1 VTTISR
7 NVSTLATALRAA
19 AGPRVPLIGLT
30 YPDVILGTYVYPTQ
44 PPTASRISLAKLSVV
59 AFRSLIN
66 PALTKAYGS
75 VGGVLVDVT
84 AATGAYT
91 SLART
96 VRLRPYGTIPVPVAS
111 VCTLTWFCSQG
122 NIHATTK
129 GYTLIGRLAVA
140 QFVANTMGSLS
151 LRHPLASARLL
162 VTNRQWMLGYGA
174 GWIGWGL
181 YIAALSLAPLSLVQA
196 VSAGGVGI
204 LAILAHRL
212 GTPLTR
218 QERIGT
224 WIAVG
229 GLALLGL
236 SLTSDVTPTSPARSM
251 TLIFVIAV
259 GALLAAILVLLAR
272 GFRPGALL
280 GCAAGLLFGVGDL
293 ATKGAVD
300 GVGLLFVPILAVC
313 TALGFVTLQLA
324 FQRGRVL
331 ETAGSSTLVNNLI
344 PIVGGVVVFHETI
357 PSGLPGVARV
367 ASFVAVVAGAVLL
380 ASGRMHP
387 QTGATP
393 TPLSTHS

>member
-1 VTTISR
+1 M
-7 NVSTLATALRAA
+7 TLAAGLVLALLAA
-19 AGPRVPLIGLT
+19 MALNIG
-30 YPDVILGTYVYPTQ
+30 YFVQ
-44 PPTASRISLAKLSVV
+44 H
-59 AFRSLIN
+59 
-66 PALTKAYGS
+66 
-75 VGGVLVDVT
+75 
-84 AATGAYT
+84 GA
-91 SLART
+91 
-96 VRLRPYGTIPVPVAS
+96 
-111 VCTLTWFCSQG
+111 
-122 NIHATTK
+122 
-129 GYTLIGRLAVA
+129 
-140 QFVANTMGSLS
+140 ANTMGSLS
-151 LRHPLASARLL
+151 LSHPLASARLL

>member
-1 VTTISR
+1 V
-7 NVSTLATALRAA
+7 TLAAGLVLALLAA
-19 AGPRVPLIGLT
+19 M
-30 YPDVILGTYVYPTQ
+30 
-44 PPTASRISLAKLSVV
+44 
-59 AFRSLIN
+59 
-66 PALTKAYGS
+66 ALN
-75 VGGVLVDVT
+75 VGYFVQH
-84 AATGAYT
+84 GA
-91 SLART
+91 
-96 VRLRPYGTIPVPVAS
+96 
-111 VCTLTWFCSQG
+111 
-122 NIHATTK
+122 
-129 GYTLIGRLAVA
+129 
-140 QFVANTMGSLS
+140 ANTVDSLS
-151 LRHPLASARLL
+151 LRHPLASTRLL

-218 QERIGT
+218 QEHIGT

-251 TLIFVIAV
+251 TLIIVIAV
-259 GALLAAILVLLAR
+259 GALLAGILVLLAR

-331 ETAGSSTLVNNLI
+331 ETAGSSTLVNILI

-387 QTGATP
+387 QTGAT
-393 TPLSTHS
+393 TAPLSTHS

>member
-1 VTTISR
+1 M
-7 NVSTLATALRAA
+7 TLAAGLVLALLAA
-19 AGPRVPLIGLT
+19 M
-30 YPDVILGTYVYPTQ
+30 
-44 PPTASRISLAKLSVV
+44 
-59 AFRSLIN
+59 
-66 PALTKAYGS
+66 ALN
-75 VGGVLVDVT
+75 VGYFVQH
-84 AATGAYT
+84 GA
-91 SLART
+91 
-96 VRLRPYGTIPVPVAS
+96 
-111 VCTLTWFCSQG
+111 
-122 NIHATTK
+122 
-129 GYTLIGRLAVA
+129 
-140 QFVANTMGSLS
+140 ANTMVTLS

-218 QERIGT
+218 QEQLGT

-229 GLALLGL
+229 GLVLLGL
-236 SLTSDVTPTSPARSM
+236 SLTSDVTATSPARST
-251 TLIFVIAV
+251 TLLIVIAV
-259 GALLAAILVLLAR
+259 GSLLAGGLVLLAR

-280 GCAAGLLFGVGDL
+280 GCAAGILFGVGDL

-344 PIVGGVVVFHETI
+344 PIIGGIAVFHEPI

-367 ASFVAVVAGAVLL
+367 ASFVAVVVGAVLL

-387 QTGATP
+387 QSGATTP
-393 TPLSTHS
+393 PLSTHS